1 MDESRIRYGVRISLG
16 PVKVPGWLG
25 RRSRSTSLLISPK
38 IRDPSGEHQP
48 GRAFY
53 EDISVFVLHHVPI
66 VTRGTAVISEM
77 HEDGDGLLDGKVRK
91 RSKQPASRAVTDGT
105 SRR

>member
-1 MDESRIRYGVRISLG
+1 MDESRIRYGLRNFLC
-16 PVKVPGWLG
+16 PG
-25 RRSRSTSLLISPK
+25 RQSSSTSLLISPK
-38 IRDPSGEHQP
+38 IRDPSGEQDQP

-53 EDISVFVLHHVPI
+53 RDISVFVLHQA
-66 VTRGTAVISEM
+66 GAAVISEM
-77 HEDGDGLLDGKVRK
+77 HEDGDGLLERKVRK